1 MRRRAQRIQVVGGCS
16 LPAPAVKNDHKRGGL
31 KEYTL
36 VFSQSGGQKSNNQCF
51 WAKVKV
57 LAEPVSSGG
66 CKESPLS
73 CLLELPESACTSW
86 LLAIP
91 HIPTTSSIPT
101 SLHSSYLQMPP
112 SFPLMRMLVTTLDL
126 STSSSIIAL
135 FQDPNCNLTF
145 KVRFAV

>member
-1 MRRRAQRIQVVGGCS
+1 MRRQAQRIQVVGGCS
-16 LPAPAVKNDHKRGGL
+16 LPAPAVKNDHKLGGL

-101 SLHSSYLQMPP
+101 SLHSSSNASQFP
-112 SFPLMRMLVTTLDL
+112 SYEDAGDYIG
-126 STSSSIIAL
+126 SIHIIL
-135 FQDPNCNLTF
+135 NHRPISGS
-145 KVRFAV
+145 